1 MSTFC
6 TLLNTVQSFL
16 FQNNFYDK
24 ILTVYSKLQY
34 KETLFYF
41 TVKMF
46 IFVIEV
52 DAACYLFIYL
62 LCNVLIIFFKWP
74 KSGLSPQSISQ
85 PAFNNKVGFLQL
97 FK

>member
-24 ILTVYSKLQY
+24 ILTVFSKLQY

-41 TVKMF
+41 TVK
-46 IFVIEV
+46 
-52 DAACYLFIYL
+52 
-62 LCNVLIIFFKWP
+62 NVSFRY
-74 KSGLSPQSISQ
+74 
-85 PAFNNKVGFLQL
+85 
-97 FK
+97 